1 MAMTTIEIVATIII
15 AITVVAGLLL
25 VYWTTLVAQ
34 FATLA
39 SDERK
44 VPTPRR
50 FEQAWIQSY
59 LPNTA
64 SVLHIA
70 GSLPTMI
77 NVQAKLVDNTQKEK
91 HVLLNSNIDRIDE
104 LVFEKDK
111 SNLQT
116 KVIHGVVA
124 DTGRPVSFL
133 SRGYATT
140 DYYGEVREPI
150 EKYQEYT
157 VAQLENL
164 HGLKFDGVISET
176 QFQTAEE
183 IHTFLKQMS
192 NQLLFFMFRCKQW
205 QEWDYYLHTEKWT
218 AFCEMLAKHKL
229 QVTHHHRGTWL
240 CLPLPPDT
248 QQPAP
253 QPPGH

>member
-1 MAMTTIEIVATIII
+1 MTMTTIEIVATILI

-25 VYWTTLVAQ
+25 VYWITLVAQ

-39 SDERK
+39 SDEGK
-44 VPTPRR
+44 VPTQRR
-50 FEQAWIQSY
+50 FEQLWIQSY

-64 SVLHIA
+64 SVLQIA

-77 NVQAKLVDNTQKEK
+77 NVQAKLVDSAQKEK
-91 HVLLNSNIDRIDE
+91 HVLLNSNMDVIDE

-150 EKYQEYT
+150 EKHQEYT

-164 HGLKFDGVISET
+164 HGLKFDGVILET

-183 IHTFLKQMS
+183 IHTFLKQM
-192 NQLLFFMFRCKQW
+192 NNPLVFFMFRCKQW
-205 QEWDYYLHTEKWT
+205 KEWDYYLRTKQWT
-218 AFCEMLAKHKL
+218 AFSEMLAQHKL
-229 QVTHHHRGTWL
+229 RVTRHHRGTWL
-240 CLPLPPDT
+240 CLPLPPDPKQPT
-248 QQPAP
+248 PAP
-253 QPPGH
+253 ASQ